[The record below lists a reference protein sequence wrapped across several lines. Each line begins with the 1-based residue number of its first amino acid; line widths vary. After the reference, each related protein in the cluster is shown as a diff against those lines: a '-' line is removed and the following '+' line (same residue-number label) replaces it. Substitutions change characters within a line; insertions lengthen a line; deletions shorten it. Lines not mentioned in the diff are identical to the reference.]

1 MIQVKDIVKSFDGNV
16 VLNHISA
23 DFHDGEVNMII
34 GQSGSGKTVLM
45 KSMIG
50 LHPIDE
56 GQIIY
61 KTRLPQAPSRA
72 PHDAY
77 GLMGTPRERGMS
89 SPLGKE
95 QDLAK
100 MSEKEVRMLHRE
112 VGMLFQG
119 SALFDSMTVQENVLF
134 PLEMFSQ
141 MSHDEMVERARFCLT
156 RVNMP
161 ERAFALMPSEISGGM
176 QKRVAIARAI
186 ALNPKYLFCDE
197 PNSGLDP
204 KTSLIIDAL
213 IQDITKEYGICTV
226 VNSHD
231 MNSIMEIGDNIVF
244 LKNGV
249 KEWQGSRHDIF
260 HADNE
265 ALNDFVF
272 ASNLFKKVK
281 EAAVADNM

>member
-1 MIQVKDIVKSFDGNV
+1 MIQVQDVVKSFDGNV
-16 VLNHISA
+16 VLNHVSA
-23 DFHDGEVNMII
+23 DFEDGKVNMII

-50 LHPIDE
+50 LHTIDSGE
-56 GQIIY
+56 IVFDIKGGRKQN
-61 KTRLPQAPSRA
+61 
-72 PHDAY
+72 
-77 GLMGTPRERGMS
+77 
-89 SPLGKE
+89 
-95 QDLAK
+95 LAA
-100 MSEKEVRMLHRE
+100 MTEKEVRMLHRE

-119 SALFDSMTVQENVLF
+119 SALFDSMTVQENVMY
-134 PLEMFSQ
+134 PLEMFSD
-141 MSHDEMVERARFCLT
+141 MTHEEMVARAQFCLE

-161 ERAFALMPSEISGGM
+161 ERAFSLMPSEISGGM

-204 KTSLIIDAL
+204 KTSLVIDQL
-213 IQDITKEYGICTV
+213 IQDITQEYGICTI

-244 LKNGV
+244 LRNGV

-260 HADNE
+260 HSDNE

-272 ASNLFKKVK
+272 ASELFKKVK
-281 EAAVADNM
+281 SANNLV